1 MQKARC
7 NPCGPQPLCKHVIS
21 GSLNSPYRGSFH
33 HSVALL
39 VHYRSSRSTQPW
51 RVVPPCSG
59 RISRVRPYS
68 RANQLLHYR
77 TITFFGWPFNA
88 IRAVCWLIRVRSAL
102 LTESLLLSFPLAT
115 KMFQFTRF
123 ASHGLYIQP
132 WMTHK
137 SRVAPFGNPRI
148 TTWLPVPLGL
158 SQVPT
163 SFIAS

>member
-1 MQKARC
+1 M
-7 NPCGPQPLCKHVIS
+7 
-21 GSLNSPYRGSFH
+21 
-33 HSVALL
+33 
-39 VHYRSSRSTQPW
+39 
-51 RVVPPCSG
+51 VPPCSG

-77 TITFFGWPFNA
+77 TITFCGWPFNA

-123 ASHGLYIQP
+123 APHDLYIQS
-132 WMTHK
+132 WVTHK

-148 TTWLPVPLGL
+148 ITWLPVPLGL
-158 SQVPT
+158 SQVPRRHVDQLQGAI
-163 SFIAS
+163 SRSRNHPIAVMGKCCSQNPIDVIVTTHPLFPRVHREYPLS